1 MDSSL
6 DHARRLRIP
15 APFIRESEVGL
26 GQLVKRITSVFRIE
40 PCEACLRRARALD
53 GVVVFTPPRRARQV
67 VFSSPCTR
75 YKGSCTGTG
84 GNQCVTAPVS
94 LEPDALTVTQCC
106 SGSFQYPW
114 VEVCPGKEPT
124 MGCSFCLF

>member
-1 MDSSL
+1 V
-6 DHARRLRIP
+6 
-15 APFIRESEVGL
+15 REAEVGL
-26 GQLVKRITSVFRIE
+26 GQLVSRVSSFFGIE
-40 PCEACLRRARALD
+40 PCDACLRRAQALN
-53 GVVVFTPPRRARQV
+53 GVLVFTPHRHARKV
-67 VFSSPCTR
+67 VFSSNCTT
-75 YKGSCTGTG
+75 YKGSCTGFG

-106 SGSFQYPW
+106 SSRFQYPW